1 MVSPVKATC
10 NIDTILFDMNGTLR
24 MRVPDKAFQDQSV
37 KLLLELLETPDAPA
51 SLPDELTRRYKSYT
65 QWANENGVSLSEAEI
80 WTQWITPEMPP
91 ERIEPRAAELLL
103 ALRNCKGRTT
113 LKPEAAHVVTEL
125 HEGGYR
131 LGVISNTTSSLDL
144 PRFIHENN
152 LDDFFET
159 VILSSTF
166 GYRKPAP
173 EIFWEAARVLN
184 VKSEQCAYLGNN
196 YANDVV
202 GSRNA
207 GFGMALLIELNSI
220 NEHGQYSNEK
230 PDAILN
236 SLNDLLDLFPP
247 RSQSK
252 VI

>member
-1 MVSPVKATC
+1 MVSSVKAAY
-10 NIDTILFDMNGTLR
+10 NIDAILFDMNGTLR
-24 MRVPDKAFQDQSV
+24 MRVPDRAFQDQSV
-37 KLLLELLETPDAPA
+37 KLFMELLELPNAPA

-113 LKPEAAHVVTEL
+113 LKPEAAQVVTEL
-125 HEGGYR
+125 HQRGYR
-131 LGVISNTTSSLDL
+131 LGIVSNTTFSLDL
-144 PRFIHENN
+144 PRFIHESN
-152 LDDFFET
+152 LNDFFEA

-166 GYRKPAP
+166 GYRKPTP
-173 EIFWEAARVLN
+173 EIFWEAARGLN
-184 VKSEQCAYLGNN
+184 VKPEQCAYLGNN

-207 GFGMALLIELNSI
+207 GFGMTLLIGLNSI
-220 NEHGQYSNEK
+220 NGYWQYSNEK
-230 PDAILN
+230 PDALLH

-247 RSQSK
+247 RSRSK
-252 VI
+252 MA